1 MSVNPFPTSKRVAYP
16 VLLLLTLLTNL
27 TLAPL
32 DSRLCV
38 IIGFPFPRF
47 IREDDD
53 GGPVEHED
61 AAVDGAEASGGDDA
75 ALADV
80 GMGIG
85 GLAGIWNTCNR

>member
-1 MSVNPFPTSKRVAYP
+1 M
-16 VLLLLTLLTNL
+16 LLLLTLLTNL

-38 IIGFPFPRF
+38 IIGFPFPPPHL

-85 GLAGIWNTCNR
+85 GLAGIWNTCSQRFI